1 MFKHLFVFAIIS
13 IAAACAPEPKEDPIA
28 LALASDAPAIQK
40 VMQNID
46 THELQIMLSTIDIKG
61 GEVLFT
67 DYQFQVNDS
76 IYYYPAST
84 VKFPAAVLALE
95 ALNKT
100 PSLNVDTSYEIS
112 GDSVATTFRSDIVD
126 IFAVSSNTAFNNL
139 YEYLGPNHM
148 NERLTALGIGPVR
161 YAHRLST
168 ANADTLWQRPIHFT
182 NSGTNSFT
190 TPGKSIEPAQA
201 LQINKLYKG
210 KGFYKI
216 DSLVTQPMDFSKK
229 NYLPLTSLHNV
240 MKRVIFPEAFPVSQ
254 RFDLSEEQQI
264 FLLET
269 MKILP
274 KDAGY
279 NPEQY
284 YDSYVKFFLFGDTK
298 EPMPSHIKIHNKV
311 GYAYG
316 YLTDSAYIIDTQH
329 QMAYILTATI
339 HVNED
344 QIFNDDVYEYES
356 IGIPFLA
363 ELGRQVH
370 QSLLDQQ

>member
-1 MFKHLFVFAIIS
+1 MFKNLSVLAILSVAI
-13 IAAACAPEPKEDPIA
+13 ACAPEQKEDPIA
-28 LALASDAPAIQK
+28 LALASEAPAIQK
-40 VMQNID
+40 VMQNLEA
-46 THELQIMLSTIDIKG
+46 HELQIMLSTIDFKG
-61 GEVLFT
+61 SDVLFT
-67 DYQFQVNDS
+67 DYSFQVNDS
-76 IYYYPAST
+76 LYFYPAST

-95 ALNKT
+95 AINKT
-100 PSLNVDTSYEIS
+100 PSLSLDTSYEIA
-112 GDSVATTFRSDIVD
+112 GDSVATTFRKDIVD
-126 IFAVSSNTAFNNL
+126 IFAVSSNIAFNNL
-139 YEYLGPNHM
+139 YEYLGPDSM
-148 NERLTALGIGPVR
+148 NQRLTSLGIGPVR

-182 NSGTNSFT
+182 NSSTDSFT
-190 TPGKSIEPAQA
+190 TPAKPIEPAQA
-201 LQINKLYKG
+201 LQIKKLFKG
-210 KGFYKI
+210 KGFYKS
-216 DSLVTQPMDFSKK
+216 DSLVAQPMDFSKK

-240 MKRVIFPEAFPVSQ
+240 MKRVIFPEAFPESQ
-254 RFDLSEEQQI
+254 RFNLSEEHQI

-279 NPEQY
+279 DPEEY
-284 YDSYVKFFLFGDTK
+284 YDSYVKFFLFGDSK
-298 EPMPSHIKIHNKV
+298 EAMPSHIKIHNKV

-316 YLTDSAYIIDTQH
+316 YLTDTAYIIDTQH
-329 QMAYILTATI
+329 QLAYIMTATI

-370 QSLLDQQ
+370 AVLLDQQ